1 MCLVTLLEAVCLKF
15 LGDPGKSE
23 GLLEEVISHAGSLK
37 SDTYLI
43 PYATLE
49 YGIVLG
55 DRGDTAAAFQQLE
68 KAK

>member
-1 MCLVTLLEAVCLKF
+1 MTLLEAVCLKF
-15 LGDPGKSE
+15 LGDPAKSE
-23 GLLEEVISHAGSLK
+23 GLLEEVISHARSLK

-55 DRGDTAAAFQQLE
+55 DRGDTAAAIHQLE